1 MDSKQQASGLILSY
15 VYIVRVHMFCL
26 FIEFTYYTQR

>member
-15 VYIVRVHMFCL
+15 VYIVHMFYL